1 MHEYTIAVGII
12 ETLKNYAAQSG
23 FKVRSFKI
31 VVGELSMLNIEA
43 IRMSLD
49 MLMPKTDLN
58 DAYYSIECEE
68 ARVGCG
74 TCGAVM
80 TFNEAV
86 KELGEDVLETIHFLP
101 EMLASFTSCRVCGSS
116 DLRVLSGRGVKVVD
130 VTAESK

>member
-12 ETLKNYAAQSG
+12 EALKKYTAQSG
-23 FKVRSFKI
+23 LKVRSFKI
-31 VVGELSMLNIEA
+31 VVGELSMLNIDA

-49 MLMPKTDLN
+49 MLMPNTDLN
-58 DAYYSIECEE
+58 DAHYYIEREE

-80 TFNEAV
+80 AFNEAV

-101 EMLASFTSCRVCGSS
+101 EMLASFTSCRGCGSS
-116 DLRVLSGRGVKVVD
+116 DLRVLSGRGVKVVN
-130 VTAESK
+130 VIAEAK